1 MKKNNF
7 NLFSALAFFVFGLII
22 FVNPNAVV
30 KFISYCIG
38 GLLILVG
45 VYKTA
50 NYYIQDKR
58 LGVVN
63 RNEMAFGITAIILG
77 IVFIFLA
84 SAIELLLRIVVGGY
98 LILMGIGRIAM
109 TFYTT
114 DRTSKFYA
122 LIVVGLLLIGAGL
135 YIILVSNL
143 ALSIIGLFMMLYGLI
158 DFVSYFVYK
167 DKSDK
172 VAENNRGEDFKK
184 EEKVEEVELIETEEV
199 KSTKSKKK
207 KSK

>member
-22 FVNPNAVV
+22 FVNPDAVV

-122 LIVVGLLLIGAGL
+122 LIVVGLLLIGGGL
-135 YIILVSNL
+135 YTILASNL
-143 ALSIIGLFMMLYGLI
+143 ALSINSFSCSLSLLSSLWRF
-158 DFVSYFVYK
+158 F
-167 DKSDK
+167 
-172 VAENNRGEDFKK
+172 FK
-184 EEKVEEVELIETEEV
+184 I
-199 KSTKSKKK
+199 SI
-207 KSK
+207 

>member
-122 LIVVGLLLIGAGL
+122 LIVVGLILIGGGL
-135 YIILVSNL
+135 YTILASNL

-199 KSTKSKKK
+199 KKTKPKKK